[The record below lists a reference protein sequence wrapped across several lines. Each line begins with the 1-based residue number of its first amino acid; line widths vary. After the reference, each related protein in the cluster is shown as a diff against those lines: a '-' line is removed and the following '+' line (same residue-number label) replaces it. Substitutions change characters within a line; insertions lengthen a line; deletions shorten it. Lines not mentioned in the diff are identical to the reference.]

1 MKKWIGLS
9 FIILTL
15 VIFIVSL
22 CLLIIKGQEA
32 QYAIIPVIVT
42 LLALSALCYNGR
54 NWRWWH

>member
-9 FIILTL
+9 LIIITLIVFII
-15 VIFIVSL
+15 SL

-32 QYAIIPVIVT
+32 QYAIIPVIIT
-42 LLALSALCYNGR
+42 WLALSGLCYNGR